1 MSILVFKPTLLK
13 SGSSRITV
21 GRLRS
26 IRPAE
31 AFMARI
37 SGLSLLRNA
46 LRISKFFHRRPI
58 SDPPTGKKLPTEGKG
73 QQLNEKMGTLG
84 NA

>member
-1 MSILVFKPTLLK
+1 
-13 SGSSRITV
+13 
-21 GRLRS
+21 
-26 IRPAE
+26 
-31 AFMARI
+31 MARI